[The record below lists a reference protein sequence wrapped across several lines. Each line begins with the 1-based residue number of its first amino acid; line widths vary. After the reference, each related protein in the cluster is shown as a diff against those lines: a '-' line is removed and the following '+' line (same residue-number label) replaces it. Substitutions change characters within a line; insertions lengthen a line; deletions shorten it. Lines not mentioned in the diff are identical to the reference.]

1 MWRVCG
7 GVDVELMA
15 LWCDVV
21 ARIGLFDDSADL
33 IEYGFFEPVLIC
45 AAWAGGPRI
54 FAVRWCAKG
63 SEDVCLHR
71 NSKRMSAKRGIFVRL
86 SSVEHA
92 RGVLVRSRLICL
104 LAVVLFAVPIAER
117 ALCCCAAAAVGKAGP
132 AKAACCA
139 SPKQPPVALTDRSC
153 PVCQCCYLSATDAR
167 DGLRVT
173 GWSFECA
180 DAASVQAPIAPSL
193 PDSAKASLVRGLAVA
208 SGNRRQSVLCVWRN

>member
-1 MWRVCG
+1 VWRVCG
-7 GVDVELMA
+7 GVDIEVMA
-15 LWCDVV
+15 LWCDIV
-21 ARIGLFDDSADL
+21 AGIGLFDDSADL
-33 IEYGFFEPVLIC
+33 IESGFFEPVLIC

-71 NSKRMSAKRGIFVRL
+71 SSKRMSAKRGIFVRL
-86 SSVEHA
+86 SSVGHT
-92 RGVLVRSRLICL
+92 RGVFVRSRLICL

-117 ALCCCAAAAVGKAGP
+117 ALCCCVADAVGKAGR

-139 SPKQPPVALTDRSC
+139 SPRQSPAELSDHSC
-153 PVCQCCYLSATDAR
+153 PVCQCCHLSATDAR

-180 DAASVQAPIAPSL
+180 DAASVLAPIPPSL
-193 PDSAKASLVRGLAVA
+193 PDSAKALSVRGRAVA